1 MRKRLRIGAPGD
13 GDDRSIA
20 FSGVGQE
27 SGPGRPPPLLSMRS
41 LQPVTSSTTTAM
53 ANPLSTLARGRS
65 DLLATH
71 KRNFDQLEKR
81 IATGDLEWCSI
92 EVMMNSS
99 HRRLGNNEED
109 GVRTGSITSPPIFAT
124 VLEYPSLNEYNAG
137 GGVGG
142 NEDEINMVGSTSHRK
157 KASVMIRSKSRKLLK
172 RLSSRSRRTVG
183 KSAGEQQ
190 QQQRPDGCISSFLDV
205 RGYHLRK
212 RDVCAHDHSQAYP
225 SRYDPLIKHLH
236 SFRIKLESL

>member
-1 MRKRLRIGAPGD
+1 
-13 GDDRSIA
+13 
-20 FSGVGQE
+20 
-27 SGPGRPPPLLSMRS
+27 
-41 LQPVTSSTTTAM
+41 
-53 ANPLSTLARGRS
+53 
-65 DLLATH
+65 
-71 KRNFDQLEKR
+71 
-81 IATGDLEWCSI
+81 
-92 EVMMNSS
+92 MNSS

-142 NEDEINMVGSTSHRK
+142 NDDEINMVGSTSHRK
-157 KASVMIRSKSRKLLK
+157 KASVMIRLKSRKLLK

-190 QQQRPDGCISSFLDV
+190 QQQRPDGEFCLSLYV
-205 RGYHLRK
+205 RGYLRK
-212 RDVCAHDHSQAYP
+212 PDVCAHDHSQTYL
-225 SRYDPLIKHLH
+225 SGHDSLIKHLH